1 MVLLYFGE
9 FICFYCFLLI
19 FFVLFII
26 FVFTLQTFI
35 TMKLR
40 FYFIFLFSFITC
52 IFLNA
57 NWQRSITNYARHSY
71 KAASQNWMIMQ
82 GGNGWMYFANNKG
95 LLEFDGTNWA
105 VYPIHNA
112 KLRAVT
118 AGKDDRVYVGGLQQF
133 GYFAPNSLG
142 RLDYVCLS
150 DSIDKKSIGN
160 IWNIHITDDRVYFQS
175 DNAVFYLEKGRIHR
189 VNCNNIVYSAI
200 VGKQLYVAG
209 NGLSVLNG
217 DEFFQFSGT
226 TSVIDNISTRIVG
239 IFSYQDKLLLVSN
252 QRGLFFYDKGILSS
266 FDSSADDF
274 LKTNRLFCSAMKG
287 SLLALGTVQN
297 GVLLLNLKTGET
309 EHISTHN
316 GLQNKTILSL
326 FFDREDN
333 LWLGLDNGIDCI
345 HLHSPIFQNSLP
357 IGSGYASCLYRNKLY
372 LGTNQGV
379 FSTDYPLKL
388 AEKQEIRPLVGMVG
402 QIYSLAVYDD
412 KLFCSGSNFLG
423 ILDGDVLNFLP
434 DIRGIWWVKPTRQK
448 DKLLV
453 ATYNG
458 LYLLKKNGNWWVTD
472 RRVKGKLYSS
482 KSLYIEPVT
491 GALWTANK
499 EGGLYR
505 ILLSEK
511 SDSIIREKCY
521 NTLELPMGDN
531 VCIAGVDDEMII
543 ASRQGLFRYN
553 QQRDCLERHKS
564 LEDKLDGRTAYT
576 YLMQDSLRNIWYT
589 ADGALRLLHYD
600 SFQKKYYRSENE
612 VYLKDCLIEDF
623 EHVNILSANEAIIG
637 MEEGFSFLHFM
648 QKRTKKFPLNLQV
661 RYVYLRGVK
670 DSLVYGRSYLPN
682 ERYLKIP
689 YQHNSIRIEYS
700 ANNYDKSL
708 ALFYS
713 CRLEGPV
720 SEPWSQLGEATM
732 KEYTTLPEGKYTFYV
747 RTSINQEEPITAS
760 FSFEILPPWYRT
772 WWSYLLYVILI
783 ILVLVYTYRRIAA
796 GRKRL
801 VMQKE
806 LELYRQKQEF
816 KKESELK
823 DQKID
828 SLKEE
833 NLQSELR
840 YKSEELIRS
849 TLNIVRKN
857 EMLLGIKKEVLG
869 ISHSI
874 SEENL
879 VSLRRK
885 TLRLLGQIETN
896 IEHDDDLQN
905 FQSTFDSVHHNFF
918 KSLEEAYPEL
928 NNKDKLLCAYIKMN
942 LLSKEIAPLL
952 NISVRGVE
960 ISRYRL
966 RRKLNLGEGD
976 NLAEFLQKF
985 SK

>member
-1 MVLLYFGE
+1 MKRLIPVLCIF
-9 FICFYCFLLI
+9 FFLLVSTEI
-19 FFVLFII
+19 
-26 FVFTLQTFI
+26 
-35 TMKLR
+35 M
-40 FYFIFLFSFITC
+40 
-52 IFLNA
+52 A

-71 KAASQNWMIMQ
+71 KAASQNWRIMQ
-82 GGNGWMYFANNKG
+82 GENGWMYFANNKG
-95 LLEFDGTNWA
+95 LLEFDGTNWS

-112 KLRAVT
+112 KMRAVK
-118 AGKDDRVYVGGLQQF
+118 AGEDGRIYVGGLQQF
-133 GYFAPNSLG
+133 GYFVPNTLG

-150 DSIDKKSIGN
+150 DTIDKKTIGN
-160 IWNIHITDDRVYFQS
+160 IWNIHIADDRVYFQS
-175 DNAVFYLEKGRIHR
+175 DNAVFCLEKDRIHR
-189 VNCNNIVYSAI
+189 IICEDIVYSAL
-200 VGKQLYVAG
+200 VNKHFYVAG

-217 DEFFQFSGT
+217 DNFFLLPNT
-226 TSVIDNISTRIVG
+226 NPYINNISRRIVG
-239 IFSYQDKLLLVSN
+239 VFPCQNGLLLVSN
-252 QRGLFFYDKGILSS
+252 QNGLFLYQDGLLVPFHSTV
-266 FDSSADDF
+266 DDF
-274 LKTNRLFCSAMKG
+274 LKKNRLFCAAMEG
-287 SLLALGTVQN
+287 PLLALGTVQN
-297 GVLLLNLKTGET
+297 GVLLLNLETGEA

-316 GLQNKTILSL
+316 GLQNETVLSL

-333 LWLGLDNGIDCI
+333 LWLGLDNGIDCV
-345 HLHSPIFQNSLP
+345 HLHSSIFRNSVS

-379 FSTDYPLKL
+379 FVMDYPLMSNKDQKI
-388 AEKQEIRPLVGMVG
+388 EPLERMAG

-412 KLFCSGSNFLG
+412 KLFCAGSNFLG
-423 ILDGDVLNFLP
+423 VLDGDELYLLP
-434 DIRGIWWVKPTRQK
+434 NIRGTWWVKPLQQK
-448 DKLLV
+448 DRLLA
-453 ATYNG
+453 ATYTG
-458 LYLLKKNGNWWVTD
+458 LFLLKKTGNRWTVYK
-472 RRVKGKLYSS
+472 RVDGRMYSS
-482 KSLYIEPVT
+482 KSLYIEPMT
-491 GALWTANK
+491 NALWTANK
-499 EGGLYR
+499 EGGVHRL
-505 ILLSEK
+505 LLSEEG
-511 SDSIIREKCY
+511 DSIIREKCY
-521 NTLELPMGDN
+521 NFKELPMGNN
-531 VCIAGVDDEMII
+531 VCINSINQEVVV

-553 QQRDCLERHKS
+553 QLKDCLERYDS
-564 LEDKLDGRTAYT
+564 LEKKLEGSVAYT
-576 YLMQDSLRNIWYT
+576 YIMQDSLQNIWYVT
-589 ADGALRLLHYD
+589 DGALKLLHYD
-600 SFQKKYYRSENE
+600 TSQKEYYQSNNE

-623 EHVNILSANEAIIG
+623 EHVNLLSKGEVMMG
-637 MEEGFSFLHFM
+637 MEEGFSLLHFM
-648 QKRTKKFPLNLQV
+648 QKRVKKYPLNLQI
-661 RYVYLRGVK
+661 RSVYLRGVR

-689 YQHNSIRIEYS
+689 YEHNSIRIEYS

-747 RTSINQEEPITAS
+747 RTSINQGEPITAS

-772 WWSYLLYVILI
+772 WWSYLLYAILVIL
-783 ILVLVYTYRRIAA
+783 VVVYTYRRIAA

-840 YKSEELIRS
+840 YKSEELIRT

-857 EMLLGIKKEVLG
+857 EMLQGIKREVLG

-896 IEHDDDLQN
+896 IEHDDDLQT
-905 FQSTFDSVHHNFF
+905 FQSTFDSVHHDFF
-918 KSLEEAYPEL
+918 KRLEEAYPEL